1 MPTRREF
8 FEVQRQFERI
18 HFEHPIPAR
27 LSDAPVR
34 VLDLAIGGVRLL
46 GSTRVT
52 PGAPR
57 ELRIDWEGRTI
68 HLKCLVT
75 RCILL
80 TFATGTDKVSTYDIG
95 LRIMEAVGDSDK
107 VMRELIATFVMKAL
121 DEQRANWEGIPPVG
135 PYVHIEGKTNRY
147 RRCELLKGEWKIS
160 ATTRPEQ
167 PITGFTVSAE
177 VAPHYIDMLCKTY
190 LATDE
195 EGQRLTRILAE
206 LSINKAEGVPT
217 RRYIP

>member
-1 MPTRREF
+1 
-8 FEVQRQFERI
+8 
-18 HFEHPIPAR
+18 
-27 LSDAPVR
+27 VR
-34 VLDLAIGGVRLL
+34 VLDLAIGGARLL
-46 GSTRVT
+46 GGTKVT

-57 ELRIDWEGRTI
+57 ELLIEWDGKTI

-75 RCILL
+75 RCVLL
-80 TFATGTDKVSTYDIG
+80 TFATGQDQVSTYDIG
-95 LRIMEAVGDSDK
+95 LRIVESIGDSDHI
-107 VMRELIATFVMKAL
+107 MRQLIATFVMKAL

-147 RRCELLKGEWKIS
+147 RKCELLNGEWKVTP
-160 ATTRPEQ
+160 TTRPEQ

-190 LATDE
+190 EATDD
-195 EGQRLTRILAE
+195 EGRRLTRILAE